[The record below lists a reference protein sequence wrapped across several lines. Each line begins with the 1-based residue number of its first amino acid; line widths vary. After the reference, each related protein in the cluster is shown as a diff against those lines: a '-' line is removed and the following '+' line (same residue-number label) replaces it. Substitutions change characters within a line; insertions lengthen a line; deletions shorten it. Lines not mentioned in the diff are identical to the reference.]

1 MFTFDMKIIKEQEG
15 IPTIFTQ
22 NSLLNN
28 IKNDSENDDIE
39 KRNSFSKLMKQRTEI
54 ANFGEKCSKSKD
66 LFKRLEFINRHQ
78 EYYSY

>member
-39 KRNSFSKLMKQRTEI
+39 KKNSFSKLMK
-54 ANFGEKCSKSKD
+54 
-66 LFKRLEFINRHQ
+66 
-78 EYYSY
+78 